1 MKKLFKESIFIV
13 AITLVFFGL
22 FPLLLFRM
30 LAFPN
35 AKTELEQQ
43 VQRNLEEA
51 LYKQNDHLSRFWEE
65 RRSHARA
72 ISDAIQ
78 STMFIYGD
86 EDFVGILSGGNEHEY
101 LRLNTQLE
109 CTKADY
115 GYKGIFVCDAAGIV
129 HITTAGEKPLKG
141 MNIMKEDTF
150 RDVQETLYDGK
161 SYISGVSHFH
171 VDKKE
176 YAEEPSLF
184 MSYPIKG
191 ERHDIIGAVLVWM
204 NTSLLDT
211 VMDSFALGKTGEAYL
226 INKDGVMITQSRFS
240 RHHGNETN
248 DTCKTCHIVEDPGT
262 KMMTKGVKS
271 CITEKASGY
280 NLEGYH
286 DYGGI
291 KVVGTWRWLKDMNM
305 GLMVEI
311 DADEAFDTINNIN
324 SMIKSFM
331 IVVIVPAVVLAFL
344 LHRKINLGY
353 MVKGMPL
360 PKKALLG
367 TAFILVVGFIIAILD
382 GYQLKRETGYIR
394 EQEYRIS
401 NPFSVLGSIAIPRE
415 EDFIEN
421 NISKFRKEYRIRK
434 SENTFH
440 NEKKES
446 ELVKGG
452 NYH

>member
-86 EDFVGILSGGNEHEY
+86 EDFVGILSGGNELEY
-101 LRLNTQLE
+101 LRLSTQLE

-129 HITTAGEKPLKG
+129 HITTADEKPLKG
-141 MNIMKEDTF
+141 ANIMKEDAF

-161 SYISGVSHFH
+161 SYISGVSHFP

-176 YAEEPSLF
+176 DAEEPSLF

-191 ERHDIIGAVLVWM
+191 ERHDIIGAVFLWM

-226 INKDGVMITQSRFS
+226 INKDGVMVTQSRFS

-271 CITEKASGY
+271 CVTGKASGY
-280 NLEGYH
+280 NIEGYR

-311 DADEAFDTINNIN
+311 DADEAFSTINNIN

-382 GYQLKRETGYIR
+382 GYQLKRESGYIR

-421 NISKFRKEYRIRK
+421 NISKFRKEYRIQK

-452 NYH
+452 NYR